1 MKNLGLKNLEN
12 VKGGG
17 NCFQAGFVIIPT
29 LLIVPDLFLRST
41 ILAGFAYCMVT

>member
-12 VKGGG
+12 VKGG
-17 NCFQAGFVIIPT
+17 NCFIAGFIIIPSM
-29 LLIVPDLFLRST
+29 LLLTFGARSE